1 MKKDSRSYHILV
13 IEDNPGDF
21 MLIQEY
27 LEDNIIA
34 PDLKHVQS
42 YKEAFNALT
51 DPNAKPFDVIL
62 LDLTLPDRSGEALI
76 HEIMAIGMR
85 TPVIVLTG
93 YTDFEFSIRSMS
105 MGISDYILK
114 DDLNSFSLYKAII
127 YNIERYRTLANLEE
141 SEKRYSDLFHLSPLP
156 MWVYDLET
164 LAFLD
169 VNEAA
174 VKHYGYTQEEFSGMT
189 IRDIR
194 PPEDIPIVEDAVK
207 AVRDG
212 TVRTPHQYFRH
223 LKKNGDV
230 IIVEIQGNV
239 IDYKGKKAEV
249 VLAVDVTD
257 NFVYINAI
265 ENQNQKLREISWIQS
280 HVVRAPIARLMGLS
294 ELIMEKDN
302 SPDQVNTLLGHVV
315 DSAKELDVIIR
326 DISMKAYE
334 ANQKIRTDIDVSK
347 FNDLIQNSSSTNQP

>member
-27 LEDNIIA
+27 LEDNILA
-34 PDLKHVQS
+34 PSLKHVQS
-42 YKEAFNALT
+42 YKEAFHALT
-51 DPNAKPFDVIL
+51 DPDAKPYDVIL
-62 LDLTLPDRSGEALI
+62 LDLTLPDLSGESLI
-76 HEIMAIGMR
+76 HEIMSIGVR

-114 DDLNSFSLYKAII
+114 DDLNSVSLYKSII
-127 YNIERYRTLANLEE
+127 YNIERNRTLANLED
-141 SEKRYSDLFHLSPLP
+141 SEKRYSDLFHLSPIP
-156 MWVYDLET
+156 MWVYDLDT

-174 VKHYGYTQEEFSGMT
+174 VRHYGYTQEEFHRLT

-194 PPEDIPIVEDAVK
+194 PAEDIPILEDAVS
-207 AVRDG
+207 
-212 TVRTPHQYFRH
+212 TVKKGSKLASHAYYRH
-223 LKKNGDV
+223 KKKNGDV
-230 IIVEIQGNV
+230 IIVEIQSNV
-239 IDYKGKKAEV
+239 IDYKGAKAEV

-265 ENQNQKLREISWIQS
+265 ESQNQKLREISWIQS

-294 ELIMEKDN
+294 ELIVEREN
-302 SPDQVNTLLGHVV
+302 SPDQLHTLVGHIV
-315 DSAKELDVIIR
+315 DSANELDTIIR
-326 DISMKAYE
+326 DITQKAHE
-334 ANQKIRTDIDVSK
+334 ANQEIRTDLDVSK
-347 FNDLIQNSSSTNQP
+347 FKDLIN

>member
-27 LEDNIIA
+27 LEDNILA
-34 PDLKHVQS
+34 PELVHVQS
-42 YKEAFNALT
+42 YKEAFLALT
-51 DPNAKPFDVIL
+51 EPDRRMFDVIL
-62 LDLTLPDRSGEALI
+62 LDLSLPDRNGEALI
-76 HEIMAIGMR
+76 HDIMSIGVR
-85 TPVIVLTG
+85 APVIVLTG

-114 DDLNSFSLYKAII
+114 DDLNSFSLYKSII
-127 YNIERYRTLANLEE
+127 YNIERNRTLATLEE
-141 SEKRYSDLFHLSPLP
+141 SEKRYSDLFHLSPIP
-156 MWVYDLET
+156 MWVFDLET

-174 VKHYGYTQEEFSGMT
+174 VRHYGYTQEEFHDLT

-194 PPEDIPIVEDAVK
+194 PTDDIPKVDK
-207 AVRDG
+207 AVDEVKKTG
-212 TVRTPHQYFRH
+212 SAVLHTYYRH
-223 LKKNGDV
+223 KKKNGDV
-230 IIVEIQGNV
+230 IIVEIQSNV
-239 IDYKGKKAEV
+239 IDYKGKKAAV

-257 NFVYINAI
+257 NFSYINAI

-294 ELIMEKDN
+294 ELVVDKEN
-302 SPDQVNTLLGHVV
+302 PPEQLGTLIGHIV
-315 DSAKELDVIIR
+315 DSAKELDTIIR
-326 DISMKAYE
+326 DITDKAQQ
-334 ANQKIRTDIDVSK
+334 ANQEIGSNMELNRFMDILCK
-347 FNDLIQNSSSTNQP
+347 K

>member
-1 MKKDSRSYHILV
+1 MKKVSRSYHILV

-27 LEDNIIA
+27 LEDNILA
-34 PDLKHVQS
+34 PEIHHVQS
-42 YKEAFNALT
+42 YKEAHFALT
-51 DPNAKPFDVIL
+51 DPDRKPFDVIL
-62 LDLTLPDRSGEALI
+62 LDLSLPDRNGEALI
-76 HEIMAIGMR
+76 HDIMSIGVR

-114 DDLNSFSLYKAII
+114 DDLNSFSLYKSII
-127 YNIERYRTLANLEE
+127 YNIERNRTLATLEE
-141 SEKRYSDLFHLSPLP
+141 SERRYSDLFHLSPIP

-174 VKHYGYTQEEFSGMT
+174 VRHYGYTQDEFHAMT

-194 PPEDIPIVEDAVK
+194 PAEDIPMVEDAVNSVK
-207 AVRDG
+207 NLKQG
-212 TVRTPHQYFRH
+212 TSHTYYRH
-223 LKKNGDV
+223 KKKNDDI
-230 IIVEIQGNV
+230 IIVEIKSNIINYRGN
-239 IDYKGKKAEV
+239 KAEV

-257 NFVYINAI
+257 NFTYINAI

-294 ELIMEKDN
+294 ELILDKGN
-302 SPDQVNTLLGHVV
+302 ATDQLDTLLGHIV
-315 DSAKELDVIIR
+315 DSAKELDTIIH
-326 DISMKAYE
+326 DITNKTQE
-334 ANQKIRTDIDVSK
+334 ANQEISASIELTRFMDILGK
-347 FNDLIQNSSSTNQP
+347 R

>member
-1 MKKDSRSYHILV
+1 MKKDSRNYHILV

-27 LEDNIIA
+27 LDDSILA
-34 PDLKHVQS
+34 PDLIHVES
-42 YKEAFNALT
+42 YKEAFQALT
-51 DPNAKPFDVIL
+51 DPHSRPYDVIL
-62 LDLTLPDRSGEALI
+62 LDLTLPDRSGVLLI
-76 HEIMAIGMR
+76 HDIMSIGIR

-114 DDLNSFSLYKAII
+114 DDLNSFSLYKSII
-127 YNIERYRTLANLEE
+127 YNIERYKTLATLEE
-141 SEKRYSDLFHLSPLP
+141 SKKRYSDLFHLSPIP

-174 VKHYGYTQEEFSGMT
+174 VRHYGFTQDEFKAMT

-194 PPEDIPIVEDAVK
+194 PIEHSPSVEHTDNDVKDALVK
-207 AVRDG
+207 ASHV
-212 TVRTPHQYFRH
+212 YFRH
-223 LKKNGDV
+223 KKKNGDV
-230 IIVEIQGNV
+230 IIVEIKGNV
-239 IDYKGKKAEV
+239 IDYKGIKAEV

-294 ELIMEKDN
+294 ELISEKDN
-302 SPDQVNTLLGHVV
+302 SPDQVQTLLEHVV
-315 DSAKELDVIIR
+315 DSANELDVIIK
-326 DISMKAYE
+326 DITLKAYE
-334 ANQKIRTDIDVSK
+334 ANQKIRSDLDVSK
-347 FNDLIQNSSSTNQP
+347 FKDLIQ